1 MARTKGSVNKI
12 TAEVKERLS
21 NLIDQTVD
29 SLVIEEMSV
38 EQRLKLL
45 QLSLHY
51 VLPKLRSVQ
60 NESNTHVDEP
70 LFINVY
76 ERKDEEQEAE
86 NWADNFE
93 VAETY
98 TVQKP
103 II

>member
-60 NESNTHVDEP
+60 NESNPHEDKP
-70 LFINVY
+70 LFINVNGPN
-76 ERKDEEQEAE
+76 E
-86 NWADNFE
+86 NKIGILN
-93 VAETY
+93 
-98 TVQKP
+98 
-103 II
+103 